1 LQEGYV
7 YPPGLLNYLT
17 PFKKQIM
24 KKWLLVFAAA
34 AMVGCAGNG
43 NSAADSE
50 AAQESDSLASVEANV
65 ASELPEGV
73 MVKSIDKAIAGE
85 EVFKA
90 IVADYKGKPVL
101 VDFWATWCPP
111 CRAAMKTIVPVKE
124 AMADK
129 VTFVYVTTTSSP
141 EDTWNE
147 MIKEIHGVHY
157 YVTEDQW
164 NTLLDQF
171 ESEGIPTYVIVDKE
185 GNVVNKYVGFPG
197 VEIVSEELGKLL

>member
-1 LQEGYV
+1 
-7 YPPGLLNYLT
+7 
-17 PFKKQIM
+17 M

-43 NSAADSE
+43 NSATDSE

-73 MVKSIDKAIAGE
+73 MVKSIDKVIAGE

-147 MIKEIHGVHY
+147 MIKEIHGDHY

-197 VEIVSEELGKLL
+197 VEIVTEELGKLL

>member
-1 LQEGYV
+1 
-7 YPPGLLNYLT
+7 
-17 PFKKQIM
+17 M

-43 NSAADSE
+43 NSSAESE
-50 AAQESDSLASVEANV
+50 AAHESDSLVSVEAE
-65 ASELPEGV
+65 ATSELPEGV
-73 MVKSIDKAIAGE
+73 MVKSIDNAIAGE
-85 EVFKA
+85 EVFKT

-147 MIKEIHGVHY
+147 MIKEIHGDHY

-197 VEIVSEELGKLL
+197 VEIVTEELGKLL

>member
-1 LQEGYV
+1 
-7 YPPGLLNYLT
+7 
-17 PFKKQIM
+17 M

-147 MIKEIHGVHY
+147 MIKEIHGDHY

>member
-1 LQEGYV
+1 MFI
-7 YPPGLLNYLT
+7 LLDFLT
-17 PFKKQIM
+17 PLKIQIM

-73 MVKSIDKAIAGE
+73 MVKSIDNAIAGE

-147 MIKEIHGVHY
+147 MIKEIHGDHY

>member
-1 LQEGYV
+1 
-7 YPPGLLNYLT
+7 
-17 PFKKQIM
+17 M

-34 AMVGCAGNG
+34 AMVGCTGNG

-73 MVKSIDKAIAGE
+73 MVKSIDNAIAGE

-129 VTFVYVTTTSSP
+129 VTFVYVTSTSSP

-147 MIKEIHGVHY
+147 MIKEIHGDHY

>member
-1 LQEGYV
+1 
-7 YPPGLLNYLT
+7 
-17 PFKKQIM
+17 
-24 KKWLLVFAAA
+24 
-34 AMVGCAGNG
+34 
-43 NSAADSE
+43 
-50 AAQESDSLASVEANV
+50 
-65 ASELPEGV
+65 
-73 MVKSIDKAIAGE
+73 
-85 EVFKA
+85 
-90 IVADYKGKPVL
+90 
-101 VDFWATWCPP
+101 
-111 CRAAMKTIVPVKE
+111 MKTIVPVKE

-147 MIKEIHGVHY
+147 MIKEIHGDHY

-197 VEIVSEELGKLL
+197 VEIVTEELGKLL

>member
-1 LQEGYV
+1 
-7 YPPGLLNYLT
+7 
-17 PFKKQIM
+17 M

-43 NSAADSE
+43 NSSAESE
-50 AAQESDSLASVEANV
+50 AAQESDSLVSVEAE
-65 ASELPEGV
+65 ATSELPEGV
-73 MVKSIDKAIAGE
+73 MV
-85 EVFKA
+85 KA

-147 MIKEIHGVHY
+147 MIKEIHGDHY

>member
-1 LQEGYV
+1 
-7 YPPGLLNYLT
+7 
-17 PFKKQIM
+17 M

-43 NSAADSE
+43 NSATDSE

-147 MIKEIHGVHY
+147 MIKEIHGDHY

-197 VEIVSEELGKLL
+197 VEIVTEELGKLL